1 MKLIDDWRRAW
12 RFFSVKLQGGV
23 VALAAGWAVM
33 PQEWK
38 DAVPK
43 WVLVACAG
51 AFAIATIG
59 GRVVQQKEPR

>member
-1 MKLIDDWRRAW
+1 MKLIEDWHRAG
-12 RFFSVKLQGGV
+12 RFLSVKIQGGV
-23 VALAAGWAVM
+23 IALAAGWAVM

-43 WVLVACAG
+43 WTLVACAG

-59 GRVVQQKEPR
+59 GRVVKQGEGR